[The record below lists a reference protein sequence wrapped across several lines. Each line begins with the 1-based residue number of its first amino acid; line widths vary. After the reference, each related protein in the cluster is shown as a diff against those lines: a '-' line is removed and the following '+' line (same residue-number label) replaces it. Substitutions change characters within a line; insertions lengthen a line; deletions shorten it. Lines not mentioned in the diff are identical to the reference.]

1 MFSLNNSSV
10 FIPIA
15 KQDIIPLPSTST
27 MSSFAFTSP
36 TALRL
41 SPGFQW
47 NVRHNNNACRNTNSQ
62 KLAITTKTKQSLR
75 HVPTSM
81 TGNDKDVDNTN
92 NNDIKMSMNRRSF
105 MATALGLTLGA
116 LVSDSNSNKA
126 ALAAKSN
133 LTGDYT
139 QDATTVLAD
148 MRTACDLARGTP
160 GMADTVARTR
170 AEMNDF
176 VALYRRNTKV
186 SGSTSFSTLYTA
198 INTLSGHYASYG
210 NAYPVPEKRKK
221 RLAQQFT
228 DIDRALNR
236 GR

>member
-1 MFSLNNSSV
+1 M
-10 FIPIA
+10 A
-15 KQDIIPLPSTST
+15 
-27 MSSFAFTSP
+27 SFAFTSP

-41 SPGFQW
+41 SPSSQW
-47 NVRHNNNACRNTNSQ
+47 NVRNNSNTCLNTNNQ
-62 KLAITTKTKQSLR
+62 KFTTTATTPQSPR
-75 HVPTSM
+75 HVPVSM
-81 TGNDKDVDNTN
+81 TGNNDKDGNPN
-92 NNDIKMSMNRRSF
+92 NSDINMSMNRRSF
-105 MATALGLTLGA
+105 MTTALTGALGLTLGA
-116 LVSDSNSNKA
+116 IVSDSNSNNA

-133 LTGDYT
+133 LTGDYA
-139 QDATTVLAD
+139 QDAAAVLAD

-176 VALYRRNTKV
+176 VALYRRNGKV
-186 SGSTSFSTLYTA
+186 AGSTSFSTLYTA

-210 NAYPVPEKRKK
+210 NSYPVPEKRKK
-221 RLAQQFT
+221 RLTQQFT